1 MNHSACEEAGE
12 KACVCWTRAG
22 HWGLPRS
29 PQALPAMGIDISVG
43 CVVLYLGLK
52 GHCIS
57 ICILLL
63 CIEDSYAIEDCL
75 NMGTPDGLG
84 THSQLMPRVLARL
97 LLVPPAAAA
106 PSSP

>member
-22 HWGLPRS
+22 HWGLPKS

-52 GHCIS
+52 GIAFLFVFYCFV
-57 ICILLL
+57 LR
-63 CIEDSYAIEDCL
+63 
-75 NMGTPDGLG
+75 TPML
-84 THSQLMPRVLARL
+84 
-97 LLVPPAAAA
+97 
-106 PSSP
+106 